1 MIKKDYTTPKQIL
14 FNVEH
19 QVSTSC
25 IVEDLVYVVEDGKK
39 VVKAGTP
46 MVASLTNRGVPT
58 YTSVAAASAV
68 AGVWELKIKT
78 KFTADETLKIGE
90 DTYTCKAT
98 ESVAD
103 KQFAGATAADQVTSL
118 LKMVTLTGFVV
129 AAVSGKTDTI
139 GFTQSTASKTV
150 IPTASK
156 SAAATAVIELNKV
169 VEPIPAADAVGVLL
183 HDVDVTF
190 GNANGTLLIHGFV
203 NLDRVDETTQLL
215 ITADVIANLA
225 GRILFLR

>member
-203 NLDRVDETTQLL
+203 NLDRVDEATQLL
-215 ITADVIANLA
+215 ITDDVVADLA

>member
-46 MVASLTNRGVPT
+46 MVASLTDRGVPT

-78 KFTADETLKIGE
+78 KFAADETLKIGE
-90 DTYTCKAT
+90 DTYTCKAA
-98 ESVAD
+98 ESVGD
-103 KQFAGATAADQVTSL
+103 KQFAGATAAEQVTSL
-118 LKMVTLTGFVV
+118 LKMVELTGFTV
-129 AAVSGKTDTI
+129 AAVTGKTDTI
-139 GFTQSTASKTV
+139 GFTQDVASKTV

-156 SAAATAVIELNKV
+156 SAEATAVIELNEV
-169 VEPIPAADAVGVLL
+169 VEPIPVADAVGVLL
-183 HDVDVTF
+183 HDVDVTL
-190 GNANGTLLIHGFV
+190 GNANGALLIHGFV
-203 NLDRVDETTQLL
+203 NLDRVDEATQLL
-215 ITADVIANLA
+215 ITADVVADLA

>member
-46 MVASLTNRGVPT
+46 MVASLTDRGVPT

-78 KFTADETLKIGE
+78 KFAADETLTIGE

-98 ESVAD
+98 ENVGS

-118 LKMVTLTGFVV
+118 LKMVTLTGFTV
-129 AAVSGKTDTI
+129 AAVAGKADTI
-139 GFTQSTASKTV
+139 GFTQDTASKTL
-150 IPTASK
+150 IPTASI
-156 SAAATAVIELNKV
+156 SAEATAVIELNKV

-183 HDVDVTF
+183 HDVDVTL
-190 GNANGTLLIHGFV
+190 GNANGALLIHGFV
-203 NLDRVDETTQLL
+203 NLDRVDEATQLL
-215 ITADVIANLA
+215 ITADVIADLA